1 VEIMAEI
8 INAVKDALLKR
19 QELERASGLGK
30 SAIYARMDSNH
41 PQYDPTFP
49 KPVAI
54 GGTQEKPTAVRW
66 VASEVDAWIHAR
78 IAARDNR
85 HTGVA

>member
-1 VEIMAEI
+1 MAET

-19 QELERASGLGK
+19 QDVERASGLGK

-49 KPVAI
+49 KPVSI
-54 GGTQEKPTAVRW
+54 GGSPEKPTSVRW
-66 VASEVDAWIHAR
+66 VASEVYAWIHTR

-85 HTGVA
+85 QSVQA